1 MACYYHGNGEE
12 KFLEDISYTLTRNF
26 PSDFFCLTYMSAV
39 EMRKLIKD
47 LNLKK
52 KLIGEFLYYLCDKK
66 RVQEEKY
73 YLDIMLEEMV
83 LKKI

>member
-52 KLIGEFLYYLCDKK
+52 KTYRGIFILFVRQKK
-66 RVQEEKY
+66 STGR
-73 YLDIMLEEMV
+73 
-83 LKKI
+83 KILS

>member
-1 MACYYHGNGEE
+1 MGME
-12 KFLEDISYTLTRNF
+12 KKRFLRIYLTHLQEIF
-26 PSDFFCLTYMSAV
+26 QVIFYMSAV

>member
-52 KLIGEFLYYLCDKK
+52 NLSGNFYTICATKKEYRKKNIILI
-66 RVQEEKY
+66 
-73 YLDIMLEEMV
+73 
-83 LKKI
+83 